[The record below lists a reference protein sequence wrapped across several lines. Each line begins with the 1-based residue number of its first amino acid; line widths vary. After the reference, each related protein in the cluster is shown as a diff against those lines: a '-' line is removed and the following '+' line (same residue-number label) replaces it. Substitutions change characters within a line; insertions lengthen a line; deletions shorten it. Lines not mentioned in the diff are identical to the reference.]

1 MIPASYATSL
11 TDRELVGAIRH
22 NGTLEHY
29 QALVDRTAIYPGKGS
44 GSLWYTLFG
53 AIDEAAEV
61 LEKYDDVQRQDPRC
75 CAVTHYAATAA
86 INMGKV
92 LGQLKKTH
100 RDGGDVV
107 GEERLFKIRHALA
120 KVRYFAKC
128 LDEVLAADI
137 AISFAAA
144 PIPEEARDGI
154 LKELGDAHWYPAAA
168 MNELGV
174 RGEEVLAMNAE
185 RLLDR
190 KARNVLKGDGDSR

>member
-1 MIPASYATSL
+1 MIPASCAVNM
-11 TDRELVGAIRH
+11 TDSELVGSIRH

-29 QALVDRTAIYPGKGS
+29 QQLVDRTAIYPGKGS
-44 GSLWYTLFG
+44 GSLWYPLFG

-61 LEKYDDVQRQDPRC
+61 LEKYDEAQRQPHH
-75 CAVTHYAATAA
+75 CAVTHYAAAAA
-86 INMGKV
+86 INLGKV

-100 RDGGDVV
+100 RDGGGVV

-120 KVRYFAKC
+120 KVRYYAKC
-128 LDEVLAADI
+128 LDEILAADV
-137 AISFAAA
+137 AISFDAA
-144 PIPEEARDGI
+144 PIPDEARAGI